1 MVPTGRGGRR
11 RSVKPTARAIRRKRG
26 PAAFY
31 ARLYRLR
38 HFPSERFDDV
48 IEACLW
54 AGTDAVASHDTVLAV
69 YGLGDAMPG
78 SIHITVLRRLR
89 KERRS
94 VIVHVAII
102 ADREIETC
110 DYVAVTTIERTIKE
124 VARLSTPDAIDAL
137 TDEAEHNGLLRHKV
151 VSSLWASLRHGE
163 PLPEQAVDGLRIRS
177 SPTHKRR
184 LET

>member
-1 MVPTGRGGRR
+1 M
-11 RSVKPTARAIRRKRG
+11 
-26 PAAFY
+26 
-31 ARLYRLR
+31 
-38 HFPSERFDDV
+38 
-48 IEACLW
+48 W
-54 AGTDAVASHDTVLAV
+54 AGPDAVASHDTVLAV
-69 YGLGDAMPG
+69 YGPGDAMPG
-78 SIHITVLRRLR
+78 SIRITVLRRLR
-89 KERRS
+89 KERRG

-110 DYVAVTTIERTIKE
+110 DYMAVTTIERTIRK

-151 VSSLWASLRHGE
+151 ALSLRASLRLGE
-163 PLPEQAVDGLRIRS
+163 PIPQQAVDGLRIRS